1 MLKSLLVIGFA
12 ASTLVLVTRTS
23 ASAEEK
29 GDTQIGVLAGEWKVE
44 YTHGAVRTYVV
55 EKNGKVAGTADDE
68 KLVGQI
74 KRQDGVLLLTF
85 EGDGKLERLTL
96 GSDGRLFVEH
106 YGVKDDYPEQKAS
119 HIGIGV
125 RQK

>member
-55 EKNGKVAGTADDE
+55 E
-68 KLVGQI
+68 
-74 KRQDGVLLLTF
+74 
-85 EGDGKLERLTL
+85 
-96 GSDGRLFVEH
+96 
-106 YGVKDDYPEQKAS
+106 
-119 HIGIGV
+119 
-125 RQK
+125 